1 MLQWEPFPTPLVPK
15 NPFKFIDIGPL
26 FALREKIMII
36 TPLTRA
42 INRRNEEREVDEILG
57 GEKRE
62 REKERI

>member
-1 MLQWEPFPTPLVPK
+1 M
-15 NPFKFIDIGPL
+15 
-26 FALREKIMII
+26 I

-62 REKERI
+62 RERKRGSEKKKTLRKRGK